1 MRFGFSNFSTIEY
14 ELDNENYQR
23 HVIKRKVN
31 VMQVTVNEVV
41 EAFDLLFNSLIDK
54 KFTKTLRLNEWG
66 EQELLPLVRTYLLG
80 YFGDS
85 IVPEAKSKLPGT
97 LTGYGFIDFVIDNIA
112 IELAVRKPTASKSNV
127 SATVNTTEIKKLMK
141 HDGLAV
147 LVLFDFSKTP
157 YTEEQI
163 ERFREWPSL
172 GKGNHKKSP
181 FNVAYFYLEKFRPI
195 TPNYFLKK
203 IRVC

>member
-1 MRFGFSNFSTIEY
+1 MAVLAPAKVRIEMPFT
-14 ELDNENYQR
+14 
-23 HVIKRKVN
+23 
-31 VMQVTVNEVV
+31 VMEIV
-41 EAFDLLFNSLIDK
+41 EAFELLFSSLHRK
-54 KFTKTLRLNEWG
+54 EFTKTLQLNEWG

-80 YFGDS
+80 YFGES
-85 IVPEAKSKLPGT
+85 LVPEAMTKLPGS
-97 LTGYGFIDFVIDNIA
+97 LSGNGYIDFLIDNVA
-112 IELAVRKPTASKSNV
+112 VELAVRKPTAAKSNV
-127 SATVNTTEIKKLMK
+127 SASVNSSEIKKLMK

-181 FNVAYFYLEKFRPI
+181 FNVAYFYLKKQRPK
-195 TPNYFLKK
+195 TPAYCIKN